1 MAQAIG
7 LSGRPSRL
15 IPGFPFSL
23 WITTGGLGALV
34 LLPLAAM
41 VAMGL
46 AKGPVAFAAA
56 LADRRV
62 LAAFRVTIGAA
73 LAAATISAIG
83 GLLLAWVLTRYRF
96 PGRRIIDAAVD
107 LPFALPT
114 AVAGIALTA
123 LYAPNGWVG
132 GILAQFGI
140 TIAFTPLGI
149 VVALVFVGLPFVIRA
164 VQPVLE
170 DLPADEEEAAHLL
183 GATRA
188 QIFLRVILP
197 AIGPAL
203 ITGFT
208 MAFARGLGEY
218 GSVIFIAGNKPM
230 VSEILP
236 LLIVIQ
242 LDQFNYTGAA
252 AIGTLMLLASFVLLL
267 AINRLQAWIGQP
279 GIGHR

>member
-1 MAQAIG
+1 MSHA
-7 LSGRPSRL
+7 LGRPHL
-15 IPGFPFSL
+15 VIPGFRLSL
-23 WITTGGLGALV
+23 GLTTGTLAVLV

-41 VAMGL
+41 IAIGL
-46 AKGPVAFAAA
+46 ANGVPAFVAA

-62 LAAFRVTIGAA
+62 MAAFRVTIGAA
-73 LAAATISAIG
+73 LVAAVVSAAF

-132 GILAQFGI
+132 GLLAPFGI
-140 TIAFTPLGI
+140 KVAFTPLGI
-149 VVALVFVGLPFVIRA
+149 VVALVFVGLPFVVRA

-170 DLPADEEEAAHLL
+170 DLPAHEEEAAHLL
-183 GATRA
+183 GATPA
-188 QIFLRVILP
+188 QTFRRVILP
-197 AIGPAL
+197 AMAPAL
-203 ITGFT
+203 VTGFT

-230 VSEILP
+230 LSEIVP

-242 LDQFNYTGAA
+242 LDQYNYTGAA

-267 AINRLQAWIGQP
+267 AINRLQAWAG
-279 GIGHR
+279 GR

>member
-1 MAQAIG
+1 MSASIG
-7 LSGRPSRL
+7 TAARRHSI
-15 IPGFPFSL
+15 IPGFGLSVGV
-23 WITTGGLGALV
+23 TTGTLAVLV
-34 LLPLAAM
+34 VVPLAAM

-46 AKGPVAFAAA
+46 AKGLPAFVAA

-73 LAAATISAIG
+73 AVAAVLSAVL

-96 PGRRIIDAAVD
+96 PGRRLVDAAVD

-123 LYAPNGWVG
+123 LYAPNGWIG
-132 GILAQFGI
+132 GLLAPLGI
-140 TIAFTPLGI
+140 SVAFTPAGI
-149 VVALVFVGLPFVIRA
+149 VVALVFVGLPFVVRA

-170 DLPADEEEAAHLL
+170 DIPPDEEEAAHLL
-183 GATRA
+183 GASRA
-188 QIFLRVILP
+188 QTFWRVILP
-197 AIGPAL
+197 AIAPAL
-203 ITGFT
+203 VTGFT

-230 VSEILP
+230 ISEIVP

-242 LDQFNYTGAA
+242 LDQYNYTGAA
-252 AIGTLMLLASFVLLL
+252 AIGTLMLVASFVLLL
-267 AINRLQAWIGQP
+267 AINRLQAWAAG
-279 GIGHR
+279 R